1 MQQRPKVLC
10 LSSWYPNQ
18 LKPTEGNFVE
28 QHLKA
33 ASQIADVA
41 LIHVVLSDQHQTITI
56 QEKSAPYYEKVIY
69 IPRSKVFFVGKL
81 IAYFQVLMAYWKHAL
96 LTPIGKPDLIH
107 GAVLYPI
114 GLIGLMLKL
123 RFRKPLLFTE
133 HWTCYHEYTEPQ
145 PSLWQKIM
153 LKLIGNRSQLILPV
167 SLDLAAAMQRFGIKS
182 PMKVVANVVNTDLF
196 VPHAQKAHANFRF
209 VHVSSLDPIQKNFH
223 LLVNAFYELK
233 KQQSNIELHVVSD
246 GDFEPY
252 RKALDGLDFASSI
265 HFHGPQDPEGV
276 AAILQFADAF
286 VLSSRYENLPC
297 VLLES
302 LATGTPMIATNVGG
316 VAEIINSGNGILV
329 PSEDKAALVA
339 AMQAIQQKSYDAD
352 QMHQEAVLKYSQTA
366 IAAQLAAAYQQVLF

>member
-41 LIHVVLSDQHQTITI
+41 LIHVVLSDQHLTITI
-56 QEKSAPYYEKVIY
+56 QEKTAPYYQKVIY
-69 IPRSKVFFVGKL
+69 VPRSKVFFVGKL
-81 IAYFQVLMAYWKHAL
+81 ISYFQVLVAYWKHAL

-145 PSLWQKIM
+145 PTMLQKVM
-153 LKLIGNRSQLILPV
+153 LKFIGNRSQLILPV
-167 SLDLAAAMQRFGIKS
+167 SLDLAASMQRFGINR
-182 PMKVVANVVNTDLF
+182 PMKVVANVVDTDLF
-196 VPHAQKAHANFRF
+196 IPQAQKAHANFRF

-233 KQQSNIELHVVSD
+233 KQQNNVELHVVSD
-246 GDFEPY
+246 GDFESY
-252 RKALDGLDFASSI
+252 SKALEGLDFASSI

-276 AAILQFADAF
+276 AAIMQFADAF

-297 VLLES
+297 VLLEA
-302 LATGTPMIATNVGG
+302 LATGTPLIATNVGG
-316 VAEIINSGNGILV
+316 VAEIINPGNGILV
-329 PSEDKAALVA
+329 PSEDKNALLA
-339 AMQAIQQKSYDAD
+339 AMLEIQQKSYDAD

-366 IAAQLAAAYQQVLF
+366 IAAQLAAAYQQVLS

>member
-56 QEKSAPYYEKVIY
+56 QEKTAPYYQKVIY
-69 IPRSKVFFVGKL
+69 VPRSKVFFVGKL
-81 IAYFQVLMAYWKHAL
+81 ISYFQVLVAYWKHAL

-145 PSLWQKIM
+145 PTMLQKVM
-153 LKLIGNRSQLILPV
+153 LKFIGNRSQLILPV
-167 SLDLAAAMQRFGIKS
+167 SLDLAASMQRFGINR
-182 PMKVVANVVNTDLF
+182 PMKVVANVVDTDLF
-196 VPHAQKAHANFRF
+196 IPQAQKAHANFRF

-233 KQQSNIELHVVSD
+233 KQQNNVELHVVSD
-246 GDFEPY
+246 GDFESY
-252 RKALDGLDFASSI
+252 SKALEGLDFASSI

-276 AAILQFADAF
+276 AAIMQFADAF

-297 VLLES
+297 VLLEA
-302 LATGTPMIATNVGG
+302 LATGTPLIATNVGG
-316 VAEIINSGNGILV
+316 VAEIINPGNGILV
-329 PSEDKAALVA
+329 PSEDKNALLA
-339 AMQAIQQKSYDAD
+339 AMLEIQQKSYDAD

-366 IAAQLAAAYQQVLF
+366 IAAQLAAAYQQVLS